1 MRVCGEGRGHSCREV
16 SLVLHF
22 CFSSVRQGCAGGLV
36 SDANGLWAEQV
47 DDGVGNFA
55 TDSIER

>member
-1 MRVCGEGRGHSCREV
+1 MWGGEGGHSCGEV
-16 SLVLHF
+16 FLVLHVR
-22 CFSSVRQGCAGGLV
+22 FSAAGRGSAGGPV
-36 SDANGLWAEQV
+36 GDADGLWAEQV